1 MQAVLKLLAKV
12 AAKTIIMV
20 LTTLFKTSD
29 FNLLCPNLILIV
41 YIIYFWYISM
51 LSWLILTIRRIK
63 YNQNELLI

>member
-29 FNLLCPNLILIV
+29 PNLFMSKFDFNCIYYIFLV
-41 YIIYFWYISM
+41 YF
-51 LSWLILTIRRIK
+51 
-63 YNQNELLI
+63 NVELVDFNNP